1 MSFYWYVKSRILVA
15 PKHHLIQDQSLSG
28 FNILKSLKSTPIS
41 SPNYKCIQHTSFSSS
56 LNIMLPLKIIYVAV
70 IFPSPCLWPNI
81 LWLQRALK
89 YLQRPFL
96 GSVPVKQSHIFR
108 FIVFYCTFVTWLS
121 FTISYAPDL
130 VLGNKHVWNFL
141 GKSFSHKQSNNS
153 VFRGK
158 MHKVR

>member
-1 MSFYWYVKSRILVA
+1 MKNRILVA

-56 LNIMLPLKIIYVAV
+56 LNIMLPLKIINVAV

-81 LWLQRALK
+81 LWLQRSLK

-96 GSVPVKQSHIFR
+96 GSVPVKQNHIFR

-121 FTISYAPDL
+121 FTILYAPDL
-130 VLGNKHVWNFL
+130 VLGNKHACNLL
-141 GKSFSHKQSNNS
+141 GKSFSLSSQTIQSS
-153 VFRGK
+153 EGK
-158 MHKVR
+158 CTR